1 MSDLTKSGEK
11 AHSMPF
17 LSSTR
22 TAEELHFV
30 STPYRCT
37 GLAPRFFALSLA
49 LLGLAGFS
57 AVASAQTAPQ
67 LLPYTAKLI
76 AGGAATSPAAGKT
89 CPVSGNTST
98 DAFGD

>member
-1 MSDLTKSGEK
+1 MSDLTKSSKK

-22 TAEELHFV
+22 TVEEFHFV
-30 STPYRCT
+30 STPFRCT
-37 GLAPRFFALSLA
+37 GLAPRLFVLSLA

-67 LLPYTAKLI
+67 LLPYTVKLI
-76 AGGAATSPAAGKT
+76 AGSGTAAITSGAK
-89 CPVSGNTST
+89 CLVSGFTST
-98 DAFGD
+98 DA